1 MLENHRLRQSFSL
14 NSGAISAQ
22 LTGGRFMRKLV
33 ILIAVLSG
41 TVSLLA
47 QDAQSLSSF
56 FEGKQ
61 VVVKMDMP
69 GSQQGIDIYPQ
80 RDNSLDAK
88 NYGKR
93 MKSFPVALRNGDAVM
108 ITTVKVKDK
117 LIEFQLGGGGY
128 GTFGD
133 DTDTS
138 VKFTPAPK
146 SDREKDLENQLSNTD
161 DQNKKDSIQRE
172 LDYLRR
178 QRERDDQ
185 RNRTIAE
192 QAAQVKRM
200 QVDDSRTKGGSRFNL
215 KYDGKVPPN
224 ITPQDV
230 MAALSQY
237 VAFPAGMTGGTG
249 TGGAQAAQG
258 AAAPATPA
266 APASAPP
273 ATINGLQ
280 KGMHPDQVRA
290 LLGNP
295 TGSADTDH
303 DGLQVHSETYV
314 QGNSFIHADF
324 VNGVLVRYSVDVH

>member
-1 MLENHRLRQSFSL
+1 MKKV
-14 NSGAISAQ
+14 AILFLTLLSA
-22 LTGGRFMRKLV
+22 
-33 ILIAVLSG
+33 
-41 TVSLLA
+41 VSLRA
-47 QDAQSLSSF
+47 QDAQSLSQF

-61 VVVKMDMP
+61 VVVKIDMP
-69 GSQQGIDIYPQ
+69 GSQQGIDIFPQ
-80 RDNSLDAK
+80 QPNSLDAK

-93 MKSFPVALRNGDAVM
+93 MKSFPVALHNGDAVM

-117 LIEFQLGGGGY
+117 LIEFQLGGGGF

-146 SDREKDLENQLSNTD
+146 SDREKDLENQLANTD
-161 DQNKKDSIQRE
+161 DSDQKASIQRE
-172 LDYLRR
+172 LDYVRR

-185 RNRTIAE
+185 RNKALAE
-192 QAAQVKRM
+192 QAAKEKRY
-200 QVDDSRTKGGSRFNL
+200 QVDQDRMKGGSRFNL
-215 KYDGKVPPN
+215 KYNGKVPPN

-230 MAALSQY
+230 MAALSLFVSFPPGMGSGAPQA
-237 VAFPAGMTGGTG
+237 VAGGTG
-249 TGGAQAAQG
+249 TAAPAAVGAPA
-258 AAAPATPA
+258 AAAPATIA
-266 APASAPP
+266 
-273 ATINGLQ
+273 GLQ
-280 KGMHPDQVRA
+280 KGMHQDQVRA

-314 QGNSFIHADF
+314 QGNSYIHADF

>member
-1 MLENHRLRQSFSL
+1 MKK
-14 NSGAISAQ
+14 
-22 LTGGRFMRKLV
+22 T
-33 ILIAVLSG
+33 AVLI
-41 TVSLLA
+41 SLLLAAVPLWA
-47 QDAQSLSSF
+47 QDAQSLSQF

-61 VVVKMDMP
+61 VVVKIDMP
-69 GSQQGIDIYPQ
+69 GSQQGIDIFPQ
-80 RDNSLDAK
+80 RDNMLDAK
-88 NYGKR
+88 AYGKR
-93 MKSFPVALRNGDAVM
+93 MKSFPIALHNGDAVM

-117 LIEFQLGGGGY
+117 LIEFQLGGGGF

-146 SDREKDLENQLSNTD
+146 SDREKDLENQLANTD
-161 DQNKKDSIQRE
+161 DPDQRASIQRE

-185 RNRTIAE
+185 RNKAIAE
-192 QAAQVKRM
+192 HAAQVKRM
-200 QVDDSRTKGGSRFNL
+200 QVDDSRMKGGSRFNL

-237 VAFPAGMTGGTG
+237 VAFPPGMTGGGPQAIAGG
-249 TGGAQAAQG
+249 TGS
-258 AAAPATPA
+258 PTPA
-266 APASAPP
+266 ANPAPAGGGP
-273 ATINGLQ
+273 ATVNGLQ
-280 KGMHPDQVRA
+280 KGMHQEQVRA

-314 QGNSFIHADF
+314 QGNSYIHAEF
-324 VNGVLVRYSVDVH
+324 VNGVLVRYSIDVH

>member
-1 MLENHRLRQSFSL
+1 MKKAAILFLTL
-14 NSGAISAQ
+14 LGA
-22 LTGGRFMRKLV
+22 
-33 ILIAVLSG
+33 
-41 TVSLLA
+41 VSLQA
-47 QDAQSLSSF
+47 QDAQSLSQF

-61 VVVKMDMP
+61 VVVKIDMP

-80 RDNSLDAK
+80 KPNSLDAK
-88 NYGKR
+88 AYGKR
-93 MKSFPVALRNGDAVM
+93 MKSFPVALHNGDAVM
-108 ITTVKVKDK
+108 VTTVKVKDK
-117 LIEFQLGGGGY
+117 LIEFQLGGGGF

-161 DQNKKDSIQRE
+161 DPDQRASIQRE
-172 LDYLRR
+172 LDYVRR

-185 RNRTIAE
+185 RNKALAE
-192 QAAQVKRM
+192 EAAKEKKY
-200 QVDDSRTKGGSRFNL
+200 QVDQDRMKGGSRFNL
-215 KYDGKVPPN
+215 RYDGKVPAN

-237 VAFPAGMTGGTG
+237 LSFPPGMGGSAPQAVAGGNG
-249 TGGAQAAQG
+249 N
-258 AAAPATPA
+258 AAPAATA
-266 APASAPP
+266 APAAGAPG
-273 ATINGLQ
+273 TINGLQ
-280 KGMHPDQVRA
+280 KGMHQDQVRA

-314 QGNSFIHADF
+314 QGSSYIHAEF
-324 VNGVLVRYSVDVH
+324 VNGVLVRYSIDVH

>member
-1 MLENHRLRQSFSL
+1 
-14 NSGAISAQ
+14 
-22 LTGGRFMRKLV
+22 MRKVV
-33 ILIAVLSG
+33 IVIALLTATG
-41 TVSLLA
+41 TLRA
-47 QDAQSLSSF
+47 QDGQSLSSF

-61 VVVKMDMP
+61 VVVKIDMP

-80 RDNSLDAK
+80 KDNSLDAK

-93 MKSFPVALRNGDAVM
+93 MKSFPIALHNGDAVM

-117 LIEFQLGGGGY
+117 LIEFQLGGGGF

-161 DQNKKDSIQRE
+161 DPDQKASIQRE

-185 RNRTIAE
+185 RNKAMAE

-200 QVDDSRTKGGSRFNL
+200 QVNDDRMKGGSRFNL

-237 VAFPAGMTGGTG
+237 VSFPPGMAGGAPQAVAGGT
-249 TGGAQAAQG
+249 AAPV
-258 AAAPATPA
+258 ATAAPAGGI
-266 APASAPP
+266 P

-280 KGMHPDQVRA
+280 KGMHQDQVRA

-314 QGNSFIHADF
+314 QGTSYIHAEF